1 MTKRQ
6 LLTDAEWEALH
17 QAFVVHPID
26 EVQSRFKQH
35 SLRFKASYIYLHI
48 YLVSYWLIH
57 SNGLAQTL
65 LPRSLPITDTM
76 VQQVMSGRLLVGLMI
91 LCIMNVAFYLKIGFK
106 TASLAMLMAYTYASL
121 SMALVMAPLAFGA
134 DLGLTEFVWG
144 AFESQLLSPYG
155 NCIVLIR
162 DFADIILANLV
173 VNEHKDYR
181 RSKST
186 QPTVLISDKSKPA
199 MMFFI
204 CSCPYQ
210 SLPFVCCNCQQQL
223 SRG

>member
-144 AFESQLLSPYG
+144 GIRVAAFIAIWQLY
-155 NCIVLIR
+155 R
-162 DFADIILANLV
+162 AD
-173 VNEHKDYR
+173 
-181 RSKST
+181 T
-186 QPTVLISDKSKPA
+186 
-199 MMFFI
+199 
-204 CSCPYQ
+204 
-210 SLPFVCCNCQQQL
+210 
-223 SRG
+223 